1 MGHKTAVHRQ
11 NPFKTASDLLKFR
24 SLQAK
29 NGSHLL
35 KWLYKCLHNSLSF
48 SSKRQSLKYVLSGL
62 LGKKFAYYW
71 LILWRCQFFSKL
83 RYKFNKISIKPQ
95 LSFFFFFAK
104 LNKLILKTIWKCK
117 GLRIAKEIMEKN
129 KRGGFFY

>member
-1 MGHKTAVHRQ
+1 MERITNRYVRLQPQTLYNITDKKSKKINLLNLLGHKTAVHRQ
-11 NPFKTASDLLKFR
+11 NPFKTTSDLLRFR

-35 KWLYKCLHNSLSF
+35 KWLYNCLHNSLSF

-71 LILWRCQFFSKL
+71 LIL
-83 RYKFNKISIKPQ
+83 
-95 LSFFFFFAK
+95 
-104 LNKLILKTIWKCK
+104 
-117 GLRIAKEIMEKN
+117 
-129 KRGGFFY
+129 